1 MLNSLDE
8 MQIKKLV
15 DVLKASPE
23 LGVTVTKAK
32 SVWRGGFKIETA
44 VKDFKVLADEPCSLG
59 GSDSAPNPMA
69 LLLSA
74 YGACLSIVF
83 VFLATMKDIQIEKL
97 EIELE
102 GDVDIPA
109 FLAKEKPSGTDST
122 PGFNE
127 IRTKVFV
134 KSKAAL
140 EELEE
145 ICEQALAISP
155 VGQTM
160 IKPVKLSNEFSK
172 RRLA

>member
-1 MLNSLDE
+1 MLNSLNVE
-8 MQIKKLV
+8 QINNV
-15 DVLKASPE
+15 VAALKENPD
-23 LGVTVTKAK
+23 LGITVTKAK
-32 SVWRGGFKIETA
+32 SVWKGGFKVETN
-44 VKDFKVLADEPCSLG
+44 VKDFKILADEPCALG

-69 LLLSA
+69 LLLSS

-83 VFLATMKDIQIEKL
+83 VFLATLRDIEIEKL

-109 FLAKEKPSGTDST
+109 FLAHENPFKNSPT

-134 KSKAAL
+134 RSKATM

-160 IKPVKLSNEFSK
+160 IKSVRLSNEFSR